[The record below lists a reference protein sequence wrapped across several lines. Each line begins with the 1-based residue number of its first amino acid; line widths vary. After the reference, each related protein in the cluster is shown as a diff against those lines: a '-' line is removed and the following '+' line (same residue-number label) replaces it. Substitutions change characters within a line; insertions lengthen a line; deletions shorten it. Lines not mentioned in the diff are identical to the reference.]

1 MAVKRAIASLCFM
14 RFLETFLKHQSIVFG
29 CLGFVF
35 AAITIVAMLY
45 ARKLE
50 LFANPSRASP
60 AAGPNN
66 LKRSWIIAGI
76 AVLIFLSG
84 WVGASFGRGDPVEA
98 NMCSECLT
106 SHAIA
111 TVRA

>member
-1 MAVKRAIASLCFM
+1 MFHAL
-14 RFLETFLKHQSIVFG
+14 LETLLKHQSIVFG